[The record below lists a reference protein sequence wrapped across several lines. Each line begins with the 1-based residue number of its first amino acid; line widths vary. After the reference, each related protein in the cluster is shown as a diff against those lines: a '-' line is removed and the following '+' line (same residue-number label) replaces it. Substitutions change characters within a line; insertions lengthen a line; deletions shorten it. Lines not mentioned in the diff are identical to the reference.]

1 MIPLT
6 LVRDAAPWVAVWAIG
21 AAIGWEVT
29 SLYYR
34 AELAD
39 IRKEYAERQNKAAQ
53 DLADRAIE
61 AQKEQAVLTAQMKV
75 LNDEKQRM
83 QADLD
88 RERADI
94 AAGRRVLYVKATCPT
109 VSADGS
115 TPASGDTGGSA
126 RLDAAATADYLD
138 LRRLYNEQLGTLRKC
153 QAFGKAVMAR
163 QEKARE

>member
-1 MIPLT
+1 MIPLP
-6 LVRDAAPWVAVWAIG
+6 LLRDAAPWVAVWAVG
-21 AAIGWEVT
+21 AVIGWEVT

-34 AELAD
+34 AQVAEIRSEYAAQQEVAARSLAD
-39 IRKEYAERQNKAAQ
+39 S
-53 DLADRAIE
+53 AIE
-61 AQKEQAVLTAQMKV
+61 AQKDQAALTAQMKV

-88 RERADI
+88 RERSDI
-94 AAGRRVLYVKATCPT
+94 AAGRRVLRVKATCPA

-115 TPASGDTGGSA
+115 SSASGDTGGAA

>member
-1 MIPLT
+1 MIPLA

-34 AELAD
+34 AEVAD

-94 AAGRRVLYVKATCPT
+94 AAGRRVLYVKATCPA

-115 TPASGDTGGSA
+115 TAASGDTGGTA

-163 QEKARE
+163 QEKAR